1 MKGDFSRITFDPE
14 KHYSSVRMQQG
25 RVQMDADWNEQLD
38 IEAHR
43 DETTH
48 RDVIGHCGGPL
59 GTDNQGNE
67 LAGFKIELNQ
77 ADLTISG
84 GRYYVHGILCENDEE
99 DASLLDQ
106 PDWPTGLTPIDTGSS
121 DPLPT
126 GEYLVYLDVWQRHLT
141 YLDDGEIREVALGGP
156 DTATRT
162 KAVWQAKLLQVPEGS
177 PPTEC
182 AQFGADWS
190 PDPRTP
196 GTLAARAEPDPQT
209 TDPCIVPAEAGFRR
223 LENQLYRV
231 QIHDG
236 GTVAGGNATFKFSRE
251 NGTVVAQWEDQDDDI
266 LTVSSSGRD
275 EVVGFSAG
283 DWVEI
288 TDDQND
294 LTATPGVFVRVLKVE
309 GRELTIEQPSP
320 VLNIKKDFR
329 LNPKIRRWES
339 TDGEAELL
347 VEIPAENDGFI
358 ELEDGVQIKFDDI
371 GEYRSGDYWVMP
383 ARTETGTI
391 DWPTDPASGS
401 PDPEPAQLPPHGI
414 EHRYCPLAIAHFDGA
429 NWDELRGDC
438 RCLFPT
444 LKDLKCLYYVSGD
457 GQEVA
462 PDPLAASN
470 TTFPLLAPLKVG
482 VSLGRWPVEGA
493 TVRFEIVVAASGG
506 ILKADA
512 DQGQVLDVTTDADG
526 IATCNWE
533 LNGQQQSQQV
543 SATLLDS
550 AQSPLH
556 IPITFTANL
565 SRARHVAYDPDACP
579 ELKDLGVKD
588 VQDAIDALCQRTE
601 RGGCAV
607 TVGREGEFEI
617 LDGPN
622 GAIAQL
628 LKRGVSDLCICLLPG
643 DHQLANSIEVG
654 GRNLNLRIAG
664 CGRATRLRLGKQR
677 LQAEKLASF
686 TLKDLWIDATTGFVE
701 CTACRMVAL
710 DGCHLRGTNVR
721 QRALVTIGGAERIRL
736 SEGAILAMVP
746 GVPEPFERVL
756 AAVDRPELIDLFG
769 DLARPDF
776 RERSVSLAR
785 DLAGLS
791 LTARR
796 KVARDVR
803 RAVNAEAELQLSGEL
818 RVGLEAVAVMFG
830 AAKVG
835 PDPLAA
841 GFVRI
846 RDAAVRGSSALAL
859 AIIDGGADTLL
870 DHMDIVGMVL
880 VYGQADPLPPDFID
894 FIHQQR
900 DQRVTITIASV
911 LDSDCQM
918 RNNRFR
924 GRVTILDDVVQIRSP
939 SAIEL
944 GDPTRGVFRKLL
956 MTNNVFEAAFN
967 QFGAREISFSECH
980 FTNPSPEFDT
990 YGVVFCESSIYV
1002 GIHAPNDA
1010 FLFDISNQTAKAAI
1024 LGIGIVEV

>member
-1 MKGDFSRITFDPE
+1 MKGDFSRIIFDPE

-106 PDWPTGLTPIDTGSS
+106 PDWPTGLTPIGTGSS

-162 KAVWQAKLLQVPEGS
+162 KAVWQAKLFPVPEGS
-177 PPTEC
+177 PPAEC

-196 GTLAARAEPDPQT
+196 GTLAARAEPDPET
-209 TDPCIVPAEAGFRR
+209 TDPCIVPAEAGYRR

-231 QIHDG
+231 QVHHG

-251 NGTVVAQWEDQDDDI
+251 NGAVVAQWEDQDDDI

-275 EVVGFSAG
+275 EVLGFSAG

-294 LTATPGVFVRVLKVE
+294 LTGTPGVFVRVLKVE

-320 VLNIKKDFR
+320 VLNIQDFP
-329 LNPKIRRWES
+329 LNPKVRRWES
-339 TDGEAELL
+339 TGGEAELP

-429 NWDELRGDC
+429 NWNELRGDC
-438 RCLFPT
+438 RCLFPA

-462 PDPLAASN
+462 SDPFAASN

-512 DQGQVLDVTTDADG
+512 NQEQVLDVTTDADG

-533 LNGQQQSQQV
+533 LSGQQQSQQV

-565 SRARHVAYDPDACP
+565 SRASHVAYDPEACP

-607 TVGREGEFEI
+607 TVGEGGEFAT
-617 LDGPN
+617 LDGPD

-628 LKRGVSDLCICLLPG
+628 RQRDVKDLCICLLPG
-643 DHQLANSIEVG
+643 DHQLADSIEVG
-654 GRNLNLRIAG
+654 DDNLNLRIAG
-664 CGRATRLRLGKQR
+664 CGRATRLTLGKHH
-677 LQAEKLASF
+677 LQAQKLASF

-701 CTACRMVAL
+701 CTACRMVAF
-710 DGCHLRGTNVR
+710 DGCQLRGTNVK
-721 QRALVTIGGAERIRL
+721 RALVTIGGAERIRL
-736 SEGAILAMVP
+736 SEGTILAVVP
-746 GVPEPFERVL
+746 GFREPFDRVL
-756 AAVDRPELIDLFG
+756 EVVGRPELTELFS
-769 DLARPDF
+769 DFARLDF
-776 RERSVSLAR
+776 LEQSVRAAR

-791 LTARR
+791 RAARR

-803 RAVNAEAELQLSGEL
+803 RAVRDDADRQLSGEL

-859 AIIDGGADTLL
+859 AIIDGGADTML

-880 VYGQADPLPPDFID
+880 VYGLSDPLPPDLIGQLDPPVTLNID
-894 FIHQQR
+894 
-900 DQRVTITIASV
+900 SV

-924 GRVTILDDVVQIRSP
+924 GRVTIAGDFVQIRSA
-939 SAIEL
+939 SEIEL

-956 MTNNVFEAAFN
+956 MTNNVFDADFN

-980 FTNPSPEFDT
+980 FTNPSPEVD

-1002 GIHAPNDA
+1002 GIHAPTDA
-1010 FLFDISNQTAKAAI
+1010 RLFDISSQKAEAAI
-1024 LGIGIVEV
+1024 LGINIVEF